1 MYTQKGLVFVEL
13 LSVMVVATIAVYNF
27 TFVLQSLAEK

>member
-1 MYTQKGLVFVEL
+1 MHMQKGLVFVEL
-13 LSVMVVATIAVYNF
+13 LSVMVVATIAVYDF